1 MLSITAKYLIPSSVI
16 TYMCQTHVQKGVFIN
31 LDINSACVS
40 RKKHSYYYDAMKITT
55 RYGKNDRV
63 GKFRWL

>member
-31 LDINSACVS
+31 LDINNACVS